1 MRCKYGYR
9 LTVYSSL
16 CVESYWTTTGTQGAP
31 IAASYESTH
40 TDYST
45 TYSMGFFPVALVC
58 LLVIWIMR
66 RLRYRQTPVFHEIS
80 MRHITSEPT
89 FTGTAPNA
97 GENLET
103 SPLLSP
109 NQGERPAN
117 MNSVLV
123 VGPGGKIDVGVAEND
138 DKTEQ
143 QEQRG
148 SE

>member
-1 MRCKYGYR
+1 
-9 LTVYSSL
+9 
-16 CVESYWTTTGTQGAP
+16 
-31 IAASYESTH
+31 
-40 TDYST
+40 
-45 TYSMGFFPVALVC
+45 
-58 LLVIWIMR
+58 
-66 RLRYRQTPVFHEIS
+66 